1 MKFVAALLIFAAA
14 FLALFEQSKSKPNV
28 IIMVVAFVLFMFGIM
43 RLFSKVPSKYIKD
56 NEQDNNHV

>member
-28 IIMVVAFVLFMFGIM
+28 IIMVVAFVLFMFGM
-43 RLFSKVPSKYIKD
+43 LRLFGKVPSKSND
-56 NEQDNNHV
+56 ENAEGDV